1 MSNHLTC
8 SRHGD
13 IRQTANHAMLQCREC
28 ARIAIRHWD
37 EIIAREGTGHT
48 ATQHEWFDRLPLWA
62 CVLPIVLI
70 VLAAIGLAISSI
82 S

>member
-28 ARIAIRHWD
+28 ARIAITHWN
-37 EIIAREGTGHT
+37 EIIGQRTGVV
-48 ATQHEWFDRLPLWA
+48 QNVPWEERIPLWA